1 MSINASYDEYE
12 QMLSKEILVKLF
24 AVNQFSKTLNF
35 SQHIP

>member
-1 MSINASYDEYE
+1 MSTHASYDEYE

-24 AVNQFSKTLNF
+24 GVNQFPKTPNF